1 MIRSAGSVATKTRL
15 TKMTTSTPRSG
26 VMAATTTTVPL
37 LQLLPAHCSY
47 RMASSSAQSRQSSS
61 VSSQE
66 VDKFSGMDQEWW
78 DPQKNPLIYMNAIR
92 VQYIRIMVEKEI
104 ASSSTAVAS
113 TGSSSK
119 SDSKS
124 LPFAGLKALDIGCG
138 GGLLSESLARLGATT
153 TGIDPSDKLIRAA
166 QQHAAIQFGQSDSNN
181 RPTYLNMTAEELAV
195 SSDDTNTDTDTEPL
209 FDVVCLLEVVEHA
222 SDVPSLLAAASSLV
236 RPGGLLF
243 ISTINKTWK
252 SHALAIVGAEY
263 IMGYLPVGTHNWNQF
278 LSPQQVQNYLASASQ
293 AGNVAVE
300 PVANTVTGMVLASPP
315 WPGRCWDWKLDPNDT
330 DVNWVGTY
338 RRREL

>member
-1 MIRSAGSVATKTRL
+1 MKRTAA
-15 TKMTTSTPRSG
+15 RSG
-26 VMAATTTTVPL
+26 VMAAATTTAPL
-37 LQLLPAHCSY
+37 FQSLPAHSSY
-47 RMASSSAQSRQSSS
+47 RMASSSSSSS

-92 VQYIRIMVEKEI
+92 VQYIRTMVETEL
-104 ASSSTAVAS
+104 ASATTANANAS
-113 TGSSSK
+113 ISSK
-119 SDSKS
+119 SKS
-124 LPFAGLKALDIGCG
+124 GLPFAGLKALDIGCG
-138 GGLLSESLARLGATT
+138 GGLLSESLARLGAST

-166 QQHAAIQFGQSDSNN
+166 QQHAAVQFGGQDNTNNNNN
-181 RPTYLNMTAEELAV
+181 RPTYLNMTAEELAA
-195 SSDDTNTDTDTEPL
+195 SMPDSETNMDTDTEL

-243 ISTINKTWK
+243 VSTINKTWK

-263 IMGYLPVGTHNWNQF
+263 IMGYLPPGTHNWNQF
-278 LSPQQVQNYLASASQ
+278 LSPAQVQNYLAAS
-293 AGNVAVE
+293 GLVVE
-300 PVANTVTGMVLASPP
+300 PVNGANAVTGMVLASPP
-315 WPGRCWDWKLDPNDT
+315 WPGRCWNWKLDPNDT
-330 DVNWVGTY
+330 DVNWIGTY

>member
-1 MIRSAGSVATKTRL
+1 MVRSAGSVVTKARPTTTR
-15 TKMTTSTPRSG
+15 TARSG
-26 VMAATTTTVPL
+26 VMATTATASPL
-37 LQLLPAHCSY
+37 LQWLPAHNSAY
-47 RMASSSAQSRQSSS
+47 RMASGQSSS
-61 VSSQE
+61 VSAQE

-92 VQYIRIMVEKEI
+92 VQYIRTMVATELT
-104 ASSSTAVAS
+104 SRTTSSTANV
-113 TGSSSK
+113 TSSK
-119 SDSKS
+119 NSG

-138 GGLLSESLARLGATT
+138 GGLLSESLARLGAST
-153 TGIDPSDKLIRAA
+153 TGIDPSEKLIRAA
-166 QQHAAIQFGQSDSNN
+166 QQHAAVQFGSDDSNN
-181 RPTYLNMTAEELAV
+181 RPTYLNMTAEELAASNTDV
-195 SSDDTNTDTDTEPL
+195 NTNTDNNTAL

-278 LSPQQVQNYLASASQ
+278 LSPQQVQDVFTKQ
-293 AGNVAVE
+293 GNLFE
-300 PVANTVTGMVLASPP
+300 PVPNAVTGMVLASPP
-315 WPGRCWDWKLDPNDT
+315 WPGRCWNWKLDPNDT
-330 DVNWVGTY
+330 DVNWIGTY
-338 RRREL
+338 RRRELV